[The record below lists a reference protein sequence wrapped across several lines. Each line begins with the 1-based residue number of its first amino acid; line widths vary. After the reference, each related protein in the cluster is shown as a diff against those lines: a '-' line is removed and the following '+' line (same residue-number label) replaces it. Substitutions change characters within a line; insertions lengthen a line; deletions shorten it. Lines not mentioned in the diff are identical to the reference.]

1 MGRWVV
7 LLVSQALLA
16 QTLEQ
21 RIAGLLESTPVAQRC
36 FWGLE
41 VADLE
46 KDQPVFRHN
55 AERMFV
61 PASSTKLF
69 TTALALVRLG
79 PDYRFKTVVMAERA
93 PDAAGRLSGEVRLVG
108 GGDPSLSGR
117 VIPYQKD
124 APAGD
129 PLACIEGLA
138 EQVAGRG
145 VRRIDGDIVGDD
157 TAYVW
162 EPYPQGW
169 AQDDAVWEYGAPVS
183 ALTLNDNVITVS
195 VRPPGRA
202 GLPPELTLSPAL
214 EYYVIDNRI
223 QARSG
228 AERRIRLER
237 LPGARQLRLWGTIS
251 AEVSTPAR
259 LSLAVDDPAL
269 YTATALYEALLRRGV
284 TITGSPRARHRF
296 ANEVSDLKNNG
307 GAPAQPTGVELARR
321 ESPPLVELLRVVDK
335 ISQNLHAEL
344 MLREVGRV
352 QRQAGTREAGLE
364 EMRQF
369 LSEAGLEETSYRFAD
384 GSGLSRLNLVA
395 PAAVVKLLRHLD
407 RSPQREAFVS
417 LLPVGGED
425 GTLANRFEDHPEGRR
440 VRAKTGTL
448 SHVSTLSGYIES
460 RSRGRLAF
468 ALMVNN
474 YNAASSAVRSIVD
487 KICLLLTE

>member
-1 MGRWVV
+1 MRRW
-7 LLVSQALLA
+7 LLWLICQALLA

-21 RIAGLLESTPVAQRC
+21 RITSLLESTPAAQRC

-46 KDQPVFRHN
+46 KSQPLFRHN

-61 PASSTKLF
+61 PASNTKLF
-69 TTALALVRLG
+69 TTALALLRLG

-93 PDAAGRLSGEVRLVG
+93 PDATGRVVGEVRLVG

-129 PLACIEGLA
+129 PLAGIETLA
-138 EQVAGRG
+138 AQVVGRG

-157 TAYVW
+157 TAYPW
-162 EPYPQGW
+162 EPYPRGW

-183 ALTLNDNVITVS
+183 ALTLNDNVVTVS

-202 GLPPELTLSPAL
+202 GQPPELTLSPAL
-214 EYYVIDNRI
+214 DYYVIDNRI
-223 QARSG
+223 QARPG

-237 LPGARQLRLWGTIS
+237 LAGARQLRLWGT
-251 AEVSTPAR
+251 VSTEGAGATR

-269 YTATALYEALLRRGV
+269 YAATALYEALLRRGV
-284 TITGSPRARHRF
+284 IITGRPQARHRF
-296 ANEVSDLKNNG
+296 ANEVSDPKAG
-307 GAPAQPTGVELARR
+307 GAPRPSVGAELTRR
-321 ESPPLVELLRVVDK
+321 ESPPLVELLQVVDEV
-335 ISQNLHAEL
+335 SQNLHAEL
-344 MLREVGRV
+344 MLREVARV
-352 QRQAGTREAGLE
+352 RRQLGTREAGLE
-364 EMRQF
+364 ELRQF
-369 LSEAGLEETSYRFAD
+369 LSEAGLEEASYRFED

-395 PAAVVKLLRHLD
+395 PTAVGKLLRYLD
-407 RSPQREAFVS
+407 RSPHREAWVS
-417 LLPVGGED
+417 LLPIGGED
-425 GTLANRFEDHPEGRR
+425 GTLANRFDGHPEGRR

-448 SHVSTLSGYIES
+448 SHVSALSGYIES
-460 RSRGRLAF
+460 RSRGRLVF

-474 YNAASSAVRSIVD
+474 YNAASSEIRTIVD